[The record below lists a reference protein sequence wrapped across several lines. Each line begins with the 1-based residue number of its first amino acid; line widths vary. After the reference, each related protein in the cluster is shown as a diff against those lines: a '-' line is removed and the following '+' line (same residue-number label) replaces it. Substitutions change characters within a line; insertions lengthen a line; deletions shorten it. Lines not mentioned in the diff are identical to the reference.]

1 MLPYH
6 LHLSRAEQGR
16 SWRCHPEHLQFR
28 NPLNFSVISLPP
40 TFVSILLTLT
50 IASIASLL
58 YLEEAF
64 LLIREPRSESVW
76 FFSKKKEKRVG
87 GFKFQP
93 KFRAAAVYGG
103 ATATW
108 WAPKVGG
115 VWAAPSIQ
123 RDSRSKSV
131 GERHNRVWLT
141 LGWSGWDRE
150 AVVDR
155 RRRSRVSPA

>member
-1 MLPYH
+1 MKKKLPYH

-16 SWRCHPEHLQFR
+16 NWRCHPEHLQFR

-76 FFSKKKEKRVG
+76 FFSKKKKKG
-87 GFKFQP
+87 L
-93 KFRAAAVYGG
+93 
-103 ATATW
+103 
-108 WAPKVGG
+108 G
-115 VWAAPSIQ
+115 VSSFNPSLEP
-123 RDSRSKSV
+123 RLCMA
-131 GERHNRVWLT
+131 E
-141 LGWSGWDRE
+141 
-150 AVVDR
+150 R
-155 RRRSRVSPA
+155 RRHDELPRLAECGRRHRSSGIPGLNRSGKGTTACG